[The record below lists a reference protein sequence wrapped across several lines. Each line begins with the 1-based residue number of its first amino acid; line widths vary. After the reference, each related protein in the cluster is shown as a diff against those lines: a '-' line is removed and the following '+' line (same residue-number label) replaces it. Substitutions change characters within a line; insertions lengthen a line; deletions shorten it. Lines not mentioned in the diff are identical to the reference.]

1 MSLNPAQ
8 DLDPVLNG
16 KDQSPPQVE
25 RLLFELTRPGN
36 SAIDLPDL
44 DVPPV
49 DARRVL
55 PAELVADEPPALPE
69 VGELTLV
76 RHFTRLASRIFSVDA
91 NFYPLGSC
99 TMKYNPKVS
108 EKLAGLDG
116 LLHVHPHQYE
126 QDVQGLL
133 RMLYD
138 LRTWLQE
145 ISGLAEASL
154 QPAAGAHGEL
164 TSLMVINAYHA
175 DRGENRT
182 RVLVP
187 DTAHGTNP
195 ASCSL
200 CSRFVIT
207 VESRPDGR
215 VDLDDLRRKVDQNTA
230 AMMITNPSTVGL
242 FENQIRQIAEIVHEA
257 GAMLYM
263 DGANMNAIVGL
274 TRPGDFGADIM
285 HFNTHKTFATPH
297 GCGGPGAGPI
307 ACTEPLA
314 PYLPVPQVVRRDDG
328 TYGWN
333 YDRPKT
339 IGKVRSFYGQ
349 VGVLVRAYCYI
360 LALGPEGLRDVAEK
374 AVLSANYL
382 AARIKG
388 KYSLPFAGPYAH
400 EFITVPEFREKGVT
414 ELDIAKRLLDFG
426 IHPPT
431 MSWPV
436 PHCLMIEP
444 TECES
449 LYTLDRFADVLLKI
463 ADEAAS
469 TPDVLHFAPHKMP
482 VARLDEVAAA
492 RKPNLR
498 WRPEQNGTSGAT
510 DQTQP
515 QSQAAR
521 QPTRR

>member
-1 MSLNPAQ
+1 MSMNPAK
-8 DLDPVLNG
+8 DLETVREG
-16 KDQSPPQVE
+16 KDRSPAQVE
-25 RLLFELTRPGN
+25 PLLFELTQPGN
-36 SAIDLPDL
+36 SAVDLPDL
-44 DVPPV
+44 DVPAV
-49 DARRVL
+49 DPRRVL

-76 RHFTRLASRIFSVDA
+76 RHYTRLASRIFSVDA

-99 TMKYNPKVS
+99 TMKYNPKVN
-108 EKLAGLDG
+108 EKLAGLEG
-116 LLHVHPHQYE
+116 LLHVHPHQHE
-126 QDVQGLL
+126 RDIQGLL
-133 RMLYD
+133 RILYD
-138 LRTWLQE
+138 LRTWLQD

-175 DRGENRT
+175 DRGQNRA

-207 VESRPDGR
+207 VDSRPDGR
-215 VDLDDLRRKVDQNTA
+215 VDLDDLRRKVDSNTA

-242 FENQIRQIAEIVHEA
+242 FESQIRRIAEILHEA

-274 TRPGDFGADIM
+274 ARPGDFGVDIM

-307 ACTEPLA
+307 ACTKELA
-314 PYLPVPQVVRRDDG
+314 PYLPVPQVVRRSDG
-328 TYGWN
+328 TYGWDH
-333 YDRPKT
+333 DRPKS

-349 VGVLVRAYCYI
+349 VGILVRAYCYI

-374 AVLSANYL
+374 AVLSANYV
-382 AARIKG
+382 AARIRD
-388 KYSLPFAGPYAH
+388 KYRLPFAGPYAH
-400 EFITVPEFREKGVT
+400 EFIMVPEFREKGVT

-449 LYTLDRFADVLLKI
+449 LHTLDRFADALLKI
-463 ADEAAS
+463 AEEATGA
-469 TPDVLHFAPHKMP
+469 PNVLHYAPHTTP

-498 WRPEQNGTSGAT
+498 WRPEPTAANGAARPGAE
-510 DQTQP
+510 P
-515 QSQAAR
+515 SQAESAR
-521 QPTRR
+521 R

>member
-1 MSLNPAQ
+1 MSLKPTQ
-8 DLDPVLNG
+8 DLDPALAG
-16 KDQSPPQVE
+16 DEHSLPQVE
-25 RLLFELTRPGN
+25 PLLFELSQPGN
-36 SAIDLPDL
+36 SAVDLPDL

-55 PAELVADEPPALPE
+55 PTELIADEPPALPE

-76 RHFTRLASRIFSVDA
+76 RHYTRLAGKVFSVDA

-116 LLHVHPHQYE
+116 LAHVHPHQDE
-126 QDVQGLL
+126 KDIQGLL
-133 RMLYD
+133 RILFD
-138 LRTWLQE
+138 LRCFLQE
-145 ISGLAEASL
+145 ISGLHEVSL
-154 QPAAGAHGEL
+154 QPCAGAHGEL

-175 DRGENRT
+175 ERGENRT

-207 VESRPDGR
+207 VDSRPDGR
-215 VDLDDLRRKVDQNTA
+215 VDLDDLRSKVDENTA

-242 FENQIRQIAEIVHEA
+242 FDDQICEIAEILHKA
-257 GAMLYM
+257 GALLYM

-274 TRPGDFGADIM
+274 TRPGDFGVDIM

-307 ACTEPLA
+307 ACTKELA
-314 PYLPVPQVVRRDDG
+314 PYLPVPQVIKHADG
-328 TYGWN
+328 TFGWDYN
-333 YDRPKT
+333 RPQS
-339 IGKVRSFYGQ
+339 IGKVRSFFGQ
-349 VGVLVRAYCYI
+349 TGILVRAYCYI
-360 LALGPEGLRDVAEK
+360 AALGAEGLVDVAKK

-382 AARIKG
+382 AARVKG
-388 KYSLPFAGPYAH
+388 KYTLPFAGPYAH
-400 EFITVPEFREKGVT
+400 EFIMVPDFRDKGVT

-444 TECES
+444 TETES
-449 LYTLDRFADVLLKI
+449 LYTLDRFADVMLKI
-463 ADEAAS
+463 ADEAAN
-469 TPDVLHFAPHKMP
+469 TPDVLHYAPHKMP
-482 VARLDEVAAA
+482 VARLDEVGAA

-498 WRPEQNGTSGAT
+498 WLPEQNNRAA
-510 DQTQP
+510 DQP
-515 QSQAAR
+515 QPRSEPAK
-521 QPTRR
+521 QPTNR